1 MKPLF
6 SILFLCVL
14 GISQAQSGAKITFET
29 PTFDFGEIP
38 EGPKVETFFKFKN
51 TGSEPLIISNARGS
65 CGCTVPQW
73 PKEPILPNQEATI
86 KVVYNTAGRLG
97 SFIKSVT
104 LTSNAVNTTE
114 YINIKGK
121 VVAESEEETLPIK
134 TPTFLS
140 PNN

>member
-1 MKPLF
+1 MKYLF
-6 SILFLCVL
+6 SILFLCIIN
-14 GISQAQSGAKITFET
+14 ISQAQSGAQITFET

-51 TGSEPLIISNARGS
+51 TGNEPLIISNAKGS

-73 PKEPILPNQEATI
+73 PKDPILPNQEASI

-97 SFIKSVT
+97 NFIKSVT
-104 LTSNAVNTTE
+104 LTSNAINATE
-114 YINIKGK
+114 RINIKGK
-121 VVAESEEETLPIK
+121 VIAEPEEETSPIK
-134 TPTFLS
+134 TPTFLF